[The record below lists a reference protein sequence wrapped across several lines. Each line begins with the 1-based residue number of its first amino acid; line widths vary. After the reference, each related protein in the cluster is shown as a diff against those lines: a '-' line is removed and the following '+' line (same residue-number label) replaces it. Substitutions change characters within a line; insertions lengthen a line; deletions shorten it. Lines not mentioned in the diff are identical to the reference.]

1 MFLARKITRA
11 KWETKQGFADGE
23 IQADAVTADLR
34 TQENSLSFWQCG
46 DGTRGE
52 VEKAALALAA
62 GFERVD
68 KLEIVWIFEDEL
80 RADGQNW
87 AETAGRTPV
96 TDLNN
101 LHVDLSRLDFV
112 RLGKVANLVATA
124 IADRRY
130 HRISKGDVTKLL
142 ASAVRQ
148 DRVKLDALEIK
159 VRMEVSKLL
168 EE

>member
-1 MFLARKITRA
+1 MARKITRA

-46 DGTRGE
+46 DGTTGE

-68 KLEIVWIFEDEL
+68 KLEIVWISEDEL

-87 AETAGRTPV
+87 AETAGQTPV

-112 RLGKVANLVATA
+112 RLGKVANRVATA

-130 HRISKGDVTKLL
+130 RRLSKGCVTNLL